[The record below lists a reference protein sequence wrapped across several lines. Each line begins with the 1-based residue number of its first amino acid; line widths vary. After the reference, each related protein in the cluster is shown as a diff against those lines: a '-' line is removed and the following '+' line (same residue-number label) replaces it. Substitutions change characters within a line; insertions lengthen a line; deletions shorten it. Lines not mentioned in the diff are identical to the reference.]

1 MNPALY
7 PVLRVATLG
16 LIAGYVDA
24 VGYVELHGIYS
35 AAMTGNSTTFG
46 VSLARHDWGRVAS
59 VGTVLGLFFMGAL
72 GAAIV
77 RRSLRQ
83 WRYEWLWIAALLLL
97 AQFVHWSHAANA
109 SSRAE
114 TLFLTVAMAMQG
126 EVLSRFSGASVQTIV
141 VTNNIIKFANNI
153 IAYLWGL
160 KDGKWAL
167 SPISMLPGLGWGC
180 CIAGAFLSV
189 PAQDMTSAFFLF
201 PIPLL
206 IALCFL
212 HTADLEEG

>member
-1 MNPALY
+1 M

-35 AAMTGNSTTFG
+35 AAMTENSTTFG

-126 EVLSRFSGASVQTIV
+126 KCCRAFPAHPYRPSSSRTTSLNSPTTSSRTVGTEGREVGIVSHLHAPRPWVGLLHRRGFPVRTGAGHDI
-141 VTNNIIKFANNI
+141 
-153 IAYLWGL
+153 G
-160 KDGKWAL
+160 
-167 SPISMLPGLGWGC
+167 
-180 CIAGAFLSV
+180 
-189 PAQDMTSAFFLF
+189 FFLF

>member
-1 MNPALY
+1 MNPALHS
-7 PVLRVATLG
+7 VLRVATLG

-35 AAMTGNSTTFG
+35 AAMTENSTTFG

-126 EVLSRFSGASVQTIV
+126 KCCRAFPAHPCRPSSSRTTSLSRQQHHRV
-141 VTNNIIKFANNI
+141 
-153 IAYLWGL
+153 LWGL

-189 PAQDMTSAFFLF
+189 PAQDMTSAFSCF
-201 PIPLL
+201 PSR
-206 IALCFL
+206 F
-212 HTADLEEG
+212 